1 MLPVSLTLHASPSQS
16 PDSQYDSY
24 LTIGI
29 DGPAQTPGALSSI
42 GLDFDAWTET
52 EGIDTNN
59 GAVFFMDPEHGAEV
73 EPVVFAQ
80 LTVAT
85 GTSFFGTINAQGR
98 NWAGENVP
106 MSARNWETTGLTFL
120 HQPHSM
126 IMPGKR
132 QRRCCCFLF
141 S

>member
-1 MLPVSLTLHASPSQS
+1 
-16 PDSQYDSY
+16 
-24 LTIGI
+24 
-29 DGPAQTPGALSSI
+29 
-42 GLDFDAWTET
+42 
-52 EGIDTNN
+52 
-59 GAVFFMDPEHGAEV
+59 MDPEHGAEV

-132 QRRCCCFLF
+132 QQRCCCFLF
-141 S
+141 SWAWLSVS